1 MVKRCRCE
9 GTETVT
15 VTLDCEEITIPCP
28 NCKPSDISII
38 NIERSKRLHPYHVEE
53 LE

>member
-28 NCKPSDISII
+28 NCKPSDISLIKI
-38 NIERSKRLHPYHVEE
+38 QRSKILHPYHVED

>member
-1 MVKRCRCE
+1 MTKQCRCE

-38 NIERSKRLHPYHVEE
+38 NIERSNRLHPFHVEE